1 MSILRDFEGIRNEMG
16 HKKYD
21 AIEEYLN
28 EVCPESVI
36 AEYEKALSEIN
47 NLEPDEWLKTKEEL
61 ENKYNIV
68 RLDDVL
74 YKQKEFEKFDDWY
87 QAKEKEG
94 KEESQKKR
102 KNKEREAR

>member
-1 MSILRDFEGIRNEMG
+1 MSIFSDFEGIRNAMG

-47 NLEPDEWLKTKEEL
+47 NLEADEWLKKKDEL

-87 QAKEKEG
+87 QTKEKEG

-102 KNKEREAR
+102 KNKGREAR